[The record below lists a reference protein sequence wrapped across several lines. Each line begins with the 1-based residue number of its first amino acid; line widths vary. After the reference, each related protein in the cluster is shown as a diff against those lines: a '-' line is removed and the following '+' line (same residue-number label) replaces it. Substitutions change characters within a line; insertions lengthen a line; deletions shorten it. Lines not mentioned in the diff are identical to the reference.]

1 MSKPLLDDCARRV
14 VIVSRS
20 VTMLRTLR
28 RCFFDVG
35 IRVNLAES
43 DERALEL
50 ARLPKPV
57 LVLISEMLC
66 RPESVKALETHF
78 GCPVL
83 KMDRRRDRSQLRSIA
98 RAVRRYGC
106 GAARYHCSL
115 SVLSEPGQDR
125 V

>member
-1 MSKPLLDDCARRV
+1 M
-14 VIVSRS
+14 VIVARS

-28 RCFFDVG
+28 RCFFEVG
-35 IRVNLAES
+35 LRVNLAES

-50 ARLPKPV
+50 SPLPKPE
-57 LVLISEMLC
+57 LVLLSEMLC
-66 RPESVKALETHF
+66 QPATVGAMQSHF

-115 SVLSEPGQDR
+115 SMLSEPGDPQP
-125 V
+125 